1 MFGDSPNSPGTA
13 LQPFEPELIM
23 DLTKELELLRQEIH
37 SSTDNRRI

>member
-1 MFGDSPNSPGTA
+1 MTGIK
-13 LQPFEPELIM
+13 LIM